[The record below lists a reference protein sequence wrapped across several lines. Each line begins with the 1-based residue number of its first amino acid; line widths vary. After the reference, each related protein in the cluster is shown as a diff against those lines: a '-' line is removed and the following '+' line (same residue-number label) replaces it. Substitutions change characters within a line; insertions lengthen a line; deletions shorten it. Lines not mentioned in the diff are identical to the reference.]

1 MMSTFL
7 LSQLALI
14 LFGFGAG
21 FHPTVRS
28 MTAAARI
35 GIAFIVGSLLL
46 SVEATLFSTI
56 AIPWSVATLAAPLI
70 VLNGAAAWIWS
81 RRKSDSETPDRGRVS
96 PELWIT
102 SMVLG
107 GLAVVHLAAS
117 FITTRK
123 NSVDLIFFWGVK
135 ALLFAEAGGIDA
147 EFLKDGYSSHAH
159 PTYPPL
165 FTVSLVWS
173 NLVSGKFDW
182 LAAPLTAVLWVA
194 AAIPILF
201 ALLQR
206 RMEKR
211 AAVATT
217 TLWTVIMCISLA
229 SSYSGG
235 NAEAALFVN
244 STIAATALMLE
255 SRTLPSSSR
264 FLPSL
269 ALAGCIMTKV
279 EGLVIAGLIVGG
291 TILRD
296 LVQRREL
303 IARRSIY
310 LIVPSLVAG
319 STWPLFEFV
328 YGMPLS
334 DPLRRMSFNAVKYA
348 REIFVES
355 LRRLN
360 AGTWGMS
367 WAISF
372 LLLLS
377 NIRGKF
383 VELLPGLS
391 LTFGLLGFYLV
402 YYFSH
407 SEDPTVLIG
416 WTMSRISQPSLSM
429 LVVTAGMA
437 CFSFS
442 RSGSADPASPSTDEV

>member
-7 LSQLALI
+7 LCQLALI
-14 LFGFGAG
+14 LFGFGAA
-21 FHPTVRS
+21 FHPSVRS
-28 MTAAARI
+28 MAVPARI
-35 GIAFIVGSLLL
+35 GIAFIIGSLLL

-56 AIPWSVATLAAPLI
+56 GIRWSVAMLAAPLI
-70 VLNGAAAWIWS
+70 LLNAAATWIWS
-81 RRKSDSETPDRGRVS
+81 RKVSDSAGPSSGRV
-96 PELWIT
+96 PAELWIT
-102 SMVLG
+102 SVVLG

-117 FITTRK
+117 FITMRK

-165 FTVSLVWS
+165 FTVTLVWS
-173 NLVSGKFDW
+173 KLVSGKFDW
-182 LAAPLTAVLWVA
+182 LAAPLTTVLWIA

-201 ALLQR
+201 ALLQK

-211 AAVATT
+211 AAMATT
-217 TLWTVIMCISLA
+217 TLWAVTMCISLA

-255 SRTLPSSSR
+255 SRNLTTSR
-264 FLPSL
+264 FLPAL
-269 ALAGCIMTKV
+269 ALAGCVMTKV

-296 LVQRREL
+296 ALQRRPL
-303 IARRSIY
+303 VVRKSIY
-310 LIVPSLVAG
+310 LVVPSLIAG

-328 YGMPLS
+328 YGMPLN
-334 DPLRRMSFNAVKYA
+334 DPLRRLSFNAVKYA
-348 REIFVES
+348 KEIFVES
-355 LRRLN
+355 LRRLD
-360 AGTWGMS
+360 AGTWGTS
-367 WAISF
+367 WAIS
-372 LLLLS
+372 LLLLLA

-429 LVVTAGMA
+429 LVITAGVA
-437 CFSFS
+437 SFSFS
-442 RSGSADPASPSTDEV
+442 GRHAPDPASASSDGV